1 MKVKKKV
8 KPAISPKLNQLKFQ
22 VFDMC
27 TQMKDK
33 NENQHVTPHI
43 DSPQCAQ
50 YQCSVFFEAIF
61 GTLDAVKA
69 E

>member
-43 DSPQCAQ
+43 DSPHYRASEATAQ
-50 YQCSVFFEAIF
+50 
-61 GTLDAVKA
+61 DP
-69 E
+69 